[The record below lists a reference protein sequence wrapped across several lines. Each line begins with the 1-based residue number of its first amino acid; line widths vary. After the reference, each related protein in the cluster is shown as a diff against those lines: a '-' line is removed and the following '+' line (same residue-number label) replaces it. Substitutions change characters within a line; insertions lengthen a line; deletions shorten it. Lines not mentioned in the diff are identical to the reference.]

1 MGAQSGKGTEAV
13 TRLRAA
19 FLAALIASGATAA
32 AAASPFSFADADLR
46 LAWEESAA
54 SFATPSFADY
64 LEGRTEAFAEDIPR
78 LFKAGAA
85 RNAESDGTPS
95 FAPENERPDS
105 HSFTE
110 VGASGGTA
118 GRIEIAGFQGWEI
131 NFLDAAASFRD
142 SRYTSGDG
150 FYDND
155 FLRADAEVA
164 FSDQAGTTVAFG
176 ADYEGKTEKLQ
187 GGTAPLVGQA
197 GDNVAR
203 SGQGS
208 AGFRSNLW
216 GKAKFATE
224 VSATFSEGDYLE
236 RRTVDQVI
244 AANSSYGFF
253 WLGENLSRGALT
265 LSQENY
271 EVEGEEQGFLGGRA
285 SLENDFP
292 IADRLYLLGGFGA
305 YLFRGDTPLFRLYPR
320 GRLLLRLTRGWG
332 YFVDY
337 RPGFRAPSF
346 RELYI
351 HNDYAIPTAFRPV
364 EDEYFAARSGVN
376 YYFRQRGRVTAAAYE
391 KRLRQTY
398 AATDT
403 RVAGVTY
410 FDAGR
415 VRIRGADFSYRIT
428 LGRVEHYAGAEYK
441 RAWLRDAP
449 EGHFPYLPAYEGNAG
464 LTCKFGAGHSA
475 SLEARLL
482 GERYATPAAPTP
494 LAAAWVPN
502 ANLSFRLRSSISITA
517 AAENFTDET
526 YYEAGGILAPGRSF
540 QVGMN
545 FVL

>member
-1 MGAQSGKGTEAV
+1 MGTQSGKGIEAV
-13 TRLRAA
+13 THLRAV
-19 FLAALIASGATAA
+19 FLAALTSSGVMTA

-54 SFATPSFADY
+54 SFAMPSFADY

-85 RNAESDGTPS
+85 PNAEGDGTPS
-95 FAPENERPDS
+95 SVPENERPDS

-131 NFLDAAASFRD
+131 KFLDAAASFRD

-150 FYDND
+150 LYDND

-164 FSDQAGTTVAFG
+164 FSDQAGTTVAFA

-187 GGTAPLVGQA
+187 EGTATLVGQA

-224 VSATFSEGDYLE
+224 VSATFSEGDHLE
-236 RRTVDQVI
+236 RSTVDQVVT
-244 AANSSYGFF
+244 ANSSYGFF
-253 WLGENLSRGALT
+253 WLGENLSRGALA

-271 EVEGEEQGFLGGRA
+271 EVEGEEQGFLAGRA

-305 YLFRGDTPLFRLYPR
+305 YIFRGDAPLFRLYPR
-320 GRLLLRLTRGWG
+320 GRLLLRLTRSWG
-332 YFVDY
+332 YFVNY
-337 RPGFRAPSF
+337 RPGFRVPSF
-346 RELYI
+346 RDLYI

-364 EDEYFAARSGVN
+364 EDEYFAARSGLN

-391 KRLRQTY
+391 KRFRQTY
-398 AATDT
+398 AAMDSYF
-403 RVAGVTY
+403 AGATY
-410 FDAGR
+410 FNAGR
-415 VRIRGADFSYRIT
+415 VRIRGADLSYRIT

-441 RAWLRDAP
+441 RAWLRDTP
-449 EGHFPYLPAYEGNAG
+449 EGRFPYLPAYEGTAG
-464 LTCKFGAGHSA
+464 LTCEFGAGHSA
-475 SLEARLL
+475 SLEARFL
-482 GERYATPAAPTP
+482 GERYATPTAPTP

-502 ANLSFRLRSSISITA
+502 ANLALRLRPSISITA

-526 YYEAGGILAPGRSF
+526 YYDAGGVLAPARSF
-540 QVGMN
+540 QIGMN
-545 FVL
+545 FIL